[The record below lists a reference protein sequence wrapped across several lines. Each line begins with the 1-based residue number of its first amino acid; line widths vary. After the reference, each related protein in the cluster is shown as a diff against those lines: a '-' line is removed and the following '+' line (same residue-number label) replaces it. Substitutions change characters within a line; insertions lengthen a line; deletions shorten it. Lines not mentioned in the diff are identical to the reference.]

1 MILGC
6 SPAQDD
12 GQEPVSL
19 GEPQLDRLDSKEDS
33 QAVRRSGTVTW
44 IMHGV
49 CVCLCVYIN
58 AQPATCHPKSETLA
72 GFAGPVDPANLDTQP
87 VDIMTLF
94 PLLEQKQHQF
104 ATDAP
109 EQEARRQAAKASVC
123 AG

>member
-1 MILGC
+1 MMARSLSALP
-6 SPAQDD
+6 SPSLTGLIARRTRKLYAEV
-12 GQEPVSL
+12 GLSL
-19 GEPQLDRLDSKEDS
+19 GLCM
-33 QAVRRSGTVTW
+33 VC
-44 IMHGV
+44 V

-58 AQPATCHPKSETLA
+58 TQPATCHSKSETLA